1 MSEPR
6 IDSFAA
12 TRRSLISR
20 LKNWDDHDGWREFFQ
35 TYWKLIY
42 SVAIKSGLTDT
53 EAEDVVQET
62 VVTVAKTMDTFR
74 YEREKCRFKTWLMR
88 ITRMR
93 IVDQF
98 RKRGPEFA
106 RGGRGDSETG
116 TGTVERIPDPAVAV
130 AETVWDSEW
139 QKNLVDAA
147 MDRVKRRVK
156 PEHYQIFYLSA
167 VKELGT
173 TQVARSMGVSVA
185 QVYLVKHRVAA
196 QVKMEIQRLEKSE
209 RVKADQLIR

>member
-1 MSEPR
+1 MEP
-6 IDSFAA
+6 DAFLP
-12 TRRSLISR
+12 TRRSLLTR
-20 LKNWDDHDGWREFFQ
+20 LKNWDDQEGWREVFQ

-42 SVAIKSGLTDT
+42 SVAIKSGLTES

-62 VVTVAKTMDTFR
+62 VVTVAKTMEGYR
-74 YEREKCRFKTWLMR
+74 YEPEKCRFKTWLMR

-106 RGGRGDSETG
+106 AGGGREGPATRTPTEG
-116 TGTVERIPDPAVAV
+116 RIPDTTTPFV
-130 AETVWDSEW
+130 ETLWDEEW
-139 QKNLVDAA
+139 QKNLIDTA

-156 PEHYQIFYLSA
+156 PVHYQVFYLSA
-167 VKELGT
+167 VKELSPA
-173 TQVARSMGVSVA
+173 QVAKTLGVSVA

-196 QVKMEIQRLEKSE
+196 LVKREIQQLEK
-209 RVKADQLIR
+209 K

>member
-1 MSEPR
+1 MTDLES
-6 IDSFAA
+6 DSLLP
-12 TRRSLISR
+12 TRRSLITR
-20 LKNWDDHDGWREFFQ
+20 LKNWNDQEGWREFFE

-42 SVAIKSGLTDT
+42 SVAIKSGLTDE

-62 VVTVAKTMDTFR
+62 VVTIAKTMPDFKYDR
-74 YEREKCRFKTWLMR
+74 AKCRFKTWLMR

-106 RGGRGDSETG
+106 RGRRREAASLRTPTE
-116 TGTVERIPDPAVAV
+116 ERIADATPPFV
-130 AETVWDSEW
+130 ETLWDDEW

-147 MDRVKRRVK
+147 MEKVKRRVK
-156 PEHYQIFYLSA
+156 PQHYQIFYLSF
-167 VKELGT
+167 VKELKAPN
-173 TQVARSMGVSVA
+173 VARTLGVSAA

-196 QVKMEIQRLEKSE
+196 QVKRQIQKLERQMNS
-209 RVKADQLIR
+209 ATG

>member
-1 MSEPR
+1 MEP
-6 IDSFAA
+6 DSFLA
-12 TRRSLISR
+12 TRRSLLTR
-20 LKNWDDHDGWREFFQ
+20 LKNWDDQEGWREFFQ

-42 SVAIKSGLTDT
+42 SIAIKSGLTES

-62 VVTVAKTMDTFR
+62 VMTVAKTMDRYR
-74 YEREKCRFKTWLMR
+74 YEPEKCRFKTWLMR

-106 RGGRGDSETG
+106 SGRHRTETSTG
-116 TGTVERIPDPAVAV
+116 TSTEERIPDPTTPFV
-130 AETVWDSEW
+130 ETLWDEEW
-139 QKNLVDAA
+139 QKNLIDAA

-156 PEHYQIFYLSA
+156 PGHYQIFYLGV
-167 VKELGT
+167 VKELGAA
-173 TQVARSMGVSVA
+173 QVAKALGVSAA

-196 QVKMEIQRLEKSE
+196 LVKKEIQQLEKKMNS
-209 RVKADQLIR
+209 K

>member
-1 MSEPR
+1 MA
-6 IDSFAA
+6 DSGFEDCFLS
-12 TRRSLISR
+12 TRRSLITR
-20 LKNWDDHDGWREFFQ
+20 LKNWDDQEGWREFFQ

-62 VVTVAKTMDTFR
+62 VVTVAKTMETYR
-74 YEREKCRFKTWLMR
+74 YEPEKCRFKTWLMR

-106 RGGRGDSETG
+106 PGKGRSRPDTRTPTE
-116 TGTVERIPDPAVAV
+116 ERIPDPTKPFV
-130 AETVWDSEW
+130 ETLWDEEW
-139 QKNLVDAA
+139 RKNLMDAA

-156 PEHYQIFYLSA
+156 PEHYQIFYLSV
-167 VKELGT
+167 VKELGAAR
-173 TQVARSMGVSVA
+173 VARTLGVNAA

-196 QVKMEIQRLEKSE
+196 QVKKEIQQLEKKMNSE
-209 RVKADQLIR
+209 